1 MIFIQMYF
9 RVKLKSSC
17 WSLLSLSLP
26 SSISSTHN
34 LEFTKLLPH
43 SSLHLSTSSHWPK
56 YEYIILD
63 LACRGWG
70 ILWSAPFFLN
80 QNIQIHFPHPC
91 QPQICFSY
99 CFLSLTLCG
108 SKLHTN
114 IAYKKQLFNATTFH
128 WFWMN
133 SMLIFK
139 PQSEIGWCFR
149 SCRQVTFSVLRS
161 GIILWAPRRRSR
173 AGNSPSQVARH
184 QRHRHRVQP
193 LRRPWQD
200 VRDHETRAP
209 HRRRLR
215 CQGGQGR
222 VGGYGG
228 GGGQGWRAAVLSCH
242 CLQGGLGLL
251 FHLHLH
257 LDLPVAGVLP
267 LLGRH
272 GGADYGRSLD
282 RHHFSERTALL
293 TMVRRSGATHGAR
306 KWRRG
311 ARRSMGGR
319 LVLGGARFE
328 RGEKIDA
335 ERERGHLGGTCSAS
349 HRHRSV
355 RQRQPTQ

>member
-1 MIFIQMYF
+1 
-9 RVKLKSSC
+9 
-17 WSLLSLSLP
+17 
-26 SSISSTHN
+26 
-34 LEFTKLLPH
+34 
-43 SSLHLSTSSHWPK
+43 
-56 YEYIILD
+56 
-63 LACRGWG
+63 
-70 ILWSAPFFLN
+70 
-80 QNIQIHFPHPC
+80 
-91 QPQICFSY
+91 
-99 CFLSLTLCG
+99 
-108 SKLHTN
+108 
-114 IAYKKQLFNATTFH
+114 
-128 WFWMN
+128 
-133 SMLIFK
+133 MLIFK
-139 PQSEIGWCFR
+139 PQSEIWWCFR

-161 GIILWAPRRRSR
+161 GIILWAPRRRPR
-173 AGNSPSQVARH
+173 AGHSPSQVARH

-222 VGGYGG
+222 VGGYGW

-293 TMVRRSGATHGAR
+293 TTQTVRGKHGAR

-311 ARRSMGGR
+311 AQCSMRGR
-319 LVLGGARFE
+319 KCWAGRAT

-335 ERERGHLGGTCSAS
+335 ETLRGHLGGTCSPS
-349 HRHRSV
+349 HRQQSV